1 MRTSRIGT
9 LVLLAVAVGGCRSSG
24 RISVQEERPG
34 VDPLKEYV
42 GQRFVL
48 RHFGDRK
55 DVAVK
60 PGDDRKATCDA
71 AVQVAAATA
80 VEGGIRFLLNS
91 LGRARVGDATVG
103 RCQRLASPIT
113 LTVKG
118 VNPTR
123 VDEWRTFVASIL
135 QTPEAYLAAQGKTYQ
150 FAPEPEPKVA
160 ARAGVVGEDEEKRL
174 GRRVTAWPKPLFSIE
189 PAVSSGG
196 KVQHQGEVEF
206 HVVVGAD
213 GRTFRPVVTTPLS
226 EEHTKH
232 ITSVL
237 HLWRFQPAREGDK
250 AVPAYYDGRTVFYI
264 Y

>member
-34 VDPLKEYV
+34 ADPLKEYV
-42 GQRFVL
+42 GQRLVL

-60 PGDDRKATCDA
+60 PGDNRTATCDA

-80 VEGGIRFLLNS
+80 ADGGIRFLLNS
-91 LGRARVGDATVG
+91 LGRARVGETAVG

-113 LTVKG
+113 LTVRG
-118 VNPTR
+118 VNAARP
-123 VDEWRTFVASIL
+123 DEWRTFVGSIL

-150 FAPEPEPKVA
+150 YAPEPEPKIA
-160 ARAGVVGEDEEKRL
+160 ARSGAVGELEEKQL
-174 GRRVTAWPKPLFSIE
+174 GRRVTAWPKTLFSIE
-189 PAVSSGG
+189 PAVSSNG

-206 HVVVGAD
+206 RLVVGAD
-213 GRTFRPVVTTPLS
+213 GRPFRPVVVTPLS

-232 ITSVL
+232 VTSVL
-237 HLWRFQPAREGDK
+237 HLWRFEPAREGEK
-250 AVPAYYDGRTVFYI
+250 AVPAYYEGRTVFYV